1 MGRNRNAQAVRRR
14 EKTMNPHIQF
24 IHNQLET
31 LNQQYKSKQTKKLLE
46 QIDLLL
52 DHLDITIQE
61 EEKQ

>member
-1 MGRNRNAQAVRRR
+1 
-14 EKTMNPHIQF
+14 MNPHIQF